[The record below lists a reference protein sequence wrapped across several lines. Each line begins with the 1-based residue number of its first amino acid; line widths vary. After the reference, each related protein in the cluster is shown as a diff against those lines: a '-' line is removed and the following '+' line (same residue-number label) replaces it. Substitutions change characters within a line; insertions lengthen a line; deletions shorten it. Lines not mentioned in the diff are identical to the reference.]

1 MQQASEL
8 QSAGCFAMVLEH
20 VPPELAGRVRRHLAI
35 PVIGIGAGPDC
46 DGQVSVTADLLGLTP
61 SQPPFSPARMDGR
74 GLGVKALRSW
84 LDDQRQLTPLP
95 STPQA
100 PQEPHC

>member
-20 VPPELAGRVRRHLAI
+20 VPSELAGRVRRHLAI

-95 STPQA
+95 TTPQA
-100 PQEPHC
+100 PPEPHC